1 MGDPG
6 SCAVGLDGVGRP
18 AAAPRVTARAFDVE
32 FRTVFDARY
41 EELFRLIDRYA
52 GDGALAADVA
62 QETFV
67 RLYQR
72 GAMPADVRAWLASVA
87 LNLARDERRRVV
99 RRLRL
104 IGRRAPDETMAD
116 PVLSPEERMLARER
130 GALVRR
136 ALDTLAERDRALLL
150 LRQEGYSYRE
160 LATALGIAE
169 PSVGTL
175 LARAKTAFRAAFER
189 QSPVTPDGRRDGA
202 A

>member
-1 MGDPG
+1 MGDSA
-6 SCAVGLDGVGRP
+6 SCAVWVDGVGRS
-18 AAAPRVTARAFDVE
+18 AAARVTSRAFDAE
-32 FRTVFDARY
+32 FRAVFDARY

-52 GDGALAADVA
+52 GDGALAADVT

-72 GAMPADVRAWLASVA
+72 GAMPDDVRAWLASVA
-87 LNLARDERRRVV
+87 LNLARDERRTVA

-104 IGRRAPDETMAD
+104 IGRRAPEETMAD
-116 PVLSPEERMLARER
+116 AVPSPEERTLARER
-130 GALVRR
+130 GALVRC
-136 ALDTLAERDRALLL
+136 ALDTLPERDRALLL

-160 LATALGIAE
+160 LASALDIAE

-175 LARAKTAFRAAFER
+175 LARAKAAFRAVFER
-189 QSPVTPDGRRDGA
+189 QNPMTPEGRRDGA

>member
-6 SCAVGLDGVGRP
+6 SCAVWLDGVGRP
-18 AAAPRVTARAFDVE
+18 AAARVTSRAFDAE
-32 FRTVFDARY
+32 FRAVFDARY
-41 EELFRLIDRYA
+41 EELFRLIDRYT
-52 GDGALAADVA
+52 GDGALAADVT

-67 RLYQR
+67 RLYRR
-72 GAMPADVRAWLASVA
+72 GAMPDDVRAWLASVS
-87 LNLARDERRRVV
+87 LNLARDERRRVA

-104 IGRRAPDETMAD
+104 IARRAPEDTMAD
-116 PVLSPEERMLARER
+116 PVPSPEERALARER
-130 GALVRR
+130 GALVRG
-136 ALDTLAERDRALLL
+136 ALDTLPERDRALLL

-175 LARAKTAFRAAFER
+175 LARAKAAFRTAFER
-189 QSPVTPDGRRDGA
+189 QHPMTPDGRRDGA